1 MIAAG
6 GWLCLLAPLA
16 GALAITLA
24 GTHIPRRT
32 AAWIS
37 TLSVFVGFA
46 GALVA
51 LVQVVGESADE
62 REHMSTAY
70 TWLAAGK
77 FHVAMQI
84 LVDPV
89 SLTMMLIVTGVGGL
103 IVWYSM
109 GYMAGEDEER
119 RYFAY
124 MALFV
129 FSMLMLVMGGNL
141 LLLLVGWGLVG
152 LASYLLIGFHHDRP
166 EAVAAA
172 KKAFLMNAIGDAAMA
187 LGFFLLIAKTGSLD
201 FKTVF
206 DAASQGELSS
216 STANL
221 VALGLLGGA
230 IAKSAQLPLHTW
242 LPDAMEGP
250 TPVSALIHAATMV
263 TAGVYLI
270 VRTHALFQ
278 AAPDVQHL
286 AAILGGVTLLVA
298 GVIALVQN
306 DIKRVIAYS
315 TMSQIGYMFLAA
327 GIGAY
332 GYAMFHLVTHAF
344 FKALLF
350 LSAGVI
356 IHHLAGEQDIRRMGG
371 LRKAMPLTHVAFLA
385 GALALVGIPPLA
397 GFWSKDGII
406 SSALADGGA
415 LGYTL
420 FAMALAGAFLTG
432 AYTFRV
438 YYLVFH
444 GPASDLVLEHSGGH
458 GSGHDHGPEHAPGH
472 AEHGHAE
479 HGHAEHGHA
488 EGPLSMLIPVG
499 MLTVLSIV
507 GGLVVIPGVWE
518 PFLQWIDGVAEPLVA
533 PSVTQDYTTS
543 LIAVTLG
550 LTGIALARWAF
561 NAGRE
566 LVTHARLRNVL
577 EHKLFFDEL
586 YDALFSR
593 PAQRLA
599 MRLRDSV
606 EGPVVQRSLVEIG
619 RGTRETAG
627 EVARLQTGFL
637 RTYLLVIAASVAVLL
652 IVFLAVR

>member
-1 MIAAG
+1 MMVAG
-6 GWLCLLAPLA
+6 AWLCLLAPLA

-24 GTHIPRRT
+24 GTRISRRT
-32 AAWIS
+32 AGWVS

-46 GALVA
+46 GAVA
-51 LVQVVGESADE
+51 SFLAAAGRDAAD
-62 REHMSTAY
+62 REELSTAW
-70 TWLAAGK
+70 TWLAAGD
-77 FHVAMQI
+77 FRVGLQI
-84 LVDPV
+84 LVDPL

-129 FSMLMLVMGGNL
+129 FSMLMLVQGGNL

-152 LASYLLIGFHHDRP
+152 LASYLLIGFYHDRP
-166 EAVAAA
+166 EAIAAA
-172 KKAFLMNAIGDAAMA
+172 KKAFLMNAIGDATMA

-201 FKTVF
+201 FTTTF
-206 DAASQGELSS
+206 DAASSGELSS

-230 IAKSAQLPLHTW
+230 VAKSAQLPLHTW

-270 VRTHALFQ
+270 VRAHPLFE

-286 AAILGGVTLLVA
+286 AAVLGAVTLLVA

-315 TMSQIGYMFLAA
+315 TMSQIGYMFLGA

-332 GYAMFHLVTHAF
+332 SAAMFHLMTHAF

-350 LSAGVI
+350 LAAGVV
-356 IHHLAGEQDIRRMGG
+356 IHHLAGEQDVRRMGG
-371 LRKAMPLTHVAFLA
+371 LRRFMPATNAVFLI
-385 GALALVGIPPLA
+385 GSLALVGIPPLS
-397 GFWSKDGII
+397 GFWSKDAII
-406 SSALADGGA
+406 ASALADGGA
-415 LGYTL
+415 LGWTL
-420 FAMALAGAFLTG
+420 FVVGLLGAFLTG
-432 AYTFRV
+432 LYTFRL

-444 GPASDLVLEHSGGH
+444 GEPSDLVLEHAGGH
-458 GSGHDHGPEHAPGH
+458 GDHAHGPESSDGH
-472 AEHGHAE
+472 AAHGH
-479 HGHAEHGHA
+479 G
-488 EGPLSMLIPVG
+488 EGPRSMLIPVG
-499 MLTVLSIV
+499 VLAVLAAV
-507 GGLVVIPGVWE
+507 GGLISVPGLWH
-518 PFLQWIDGVAEPLVA
+518 PFSTWLAEVAEPLVE
-533 PSVTQDYTTS
+533 PSTRQDYLTS
-543 LIAVTLG
+543 LIAVVLG
-550 LTGIALARWAF
+550 AAGILIARSAF
-561 NAGRE
+561 GAGRE
-566 LVTHARLRNVL
+566 LVSSPGVRTAL
-577 EHKLFFDEL
+577 EHKLYFDEL

-593 PAQRLA
+593 PAQA
-599 MRLRDSV
+599 IAARLRDDV
-606 EGPVVQRSLVEIG
+606 EAPVVQGSLVEVG
-619 RGTRETAG
+619 RGAREAAG
-627 EVARLQTGFL
+627 EVARLQSGLL
-637 RTYLLVIAASVAVLL
+637 RTYAFAIAASVVVLS

>member
-1 MIAAG
+1 MIAAS
-6 GWLCLLAPLA
+6 WLCLLAPLG
-16 GALAITLA
+16 GAFVITLA
-24 GTHIPRRT
+24 GTHISRS
-32 AAWIS
+32 AAALIS
-37 TLSVFVGFA
+37 TGSVFLGFA
-46 GALVA
+46 GAVVA
-51 LVQVVGESADE
+51 FIQVVGESPDD
-62 REHMSTAY
+62 RSHLSTAY
-70 TWLAAGK
+70 TWFGAGQ
-77 FHVAMQI
+77 FNVAMQI

-89 SLTMMLIVTGVGGL
+89 SLTMMLIITGVGGL

-109 GYMAGEDEER
+109 GYMKGDDEER

-152 LASYLLIGFHHDRP
+152 LASYLLIGFYHDRP
-166 EAVAAA
+166 AAVAAA
-172 KKAFLMNAIGDAAMA
+172 KKAFLMNAVGDAAMA

-201 FKTVF
+201 FSTTF
-206 DAASQGELSS
+206 SAASSGELSS

-270 VRTHALFQ
+270 VRTHSIFE
-278 AAPDVQHL
+278 AAPNVQHL
-286 AAILGGVTLLVA
+286 SAILGGITILVA
-298 GVIALVQN
+298 GVIALVQW

-332 GYAMFHLVTHAF
+332 GYAMFHLMTHAF

-356 IHHLAGEQDIRRMGG
+356 IHHLAGEQDIRQMGG
-371 LRKAMPLTHVAFLA
+371 LRKVMPFTHAAFLV
-385 GALALVGIPPLA
+385 GALALVGIPPLS

-406 SSALADGGA
+406 SSALADGGV

-420 FAMALAGAFLTG
+420 FVVGLLGALLTG
-432 AYTFRV
+432 AYTFRL

-444 GPASDLVLEHSGGH
+444 GPPSELVLAHAGGH
-458 GSGHDHGPEHAPGH
+458 GVGHSHGAEDGSGHDP
-472 AEHGHAE
+472 HGHS
-479 HGHAEHGHA
+479 

-499 MLTVLSIV
+499 VLTVLAAV
-507 GGLVVIPGVWE
+507 GGLLVIPGVWE
-518 PFLQWIDGVAEPLVA
+518 PFLTWIDGVAEPLVM
-533 PSVTQDYTTS
+533 PSVTQEYLTS
-543 LIAVTLG
+543 AIAVTLA
-550 LTGIALARWAF
+550 TVGIWFARRAF
-561 NAGRE
+561 LRGIE
-566 LVTHARLRNVL
+566 LVREGALRRAL
-577 EHKLFFDEL
+577 EHKLYFDEL
-586 YDALFSR
+586 YDAVFSR
-593 PAQRLA
+593 PAQHIA
-599 MRLRDSV
+599 NRLRDDV
-606 EGPVVQRSLVEIG
+606 EVPVVQGSLGEIG
-619 RGTRETAG
+619 GGVRDVATGT
-627 EVARLQTGFL
+627 ARLQSGLL
-637 RTYLLVIAASVAVLL
+637 RSYALVIAGSVAVLVV
-652 IVFLAVR
+652 VFLAVR

>member
-1 MIAAG
+1 MIAGA
-6 GWLCLLAPLA
+6 WLCLLAPLA
-16 GALAITLA
+16 GALLITLA
-24 GTHIPRRT
+24 GTHISRSA

-37 TLSVFVGFA
+37 TGSVFVGFA
-46 GALVA
+46 GAAVA
-51 LVQVVGESADE
+51 FLQVAGENADD
-62 REHMSTAY
+62 REHLSTAY
-70 TWLAAGK
+70 TWLGVPG
-77 FHVAMQI
+77 FEVAMQI

-89 SLTMMLIVTGVGGL
+89 SLTMMLIITGVGGL

-109 GYMAGEDEER
+109 GYMKGEDEER

-124 MALFV
+124 MAFFV
-129 FSMLMLVMGGNL
+129 FAMLMLVMGGNL

-152 LASYLLIGFHHDRP
+152 LASYLLIGFYHDRP

-172 KKAFLMNAIGDAAMA
+172 KKAFIMNAIGDATMA

-201 FKTVF
+201 FSTVF
-206 DAASQGELSS
+206 AAASDGSLSS

-270 VRTHALFQ
+270 VRTHAIFE
-278 AAPDVQHL
+278 AAPNVQHL
-286 AAILGGVTLLVA
+286 SAIIGGVTIIVA
-298 GVIALVQN
+298 GVIALVQW

-332 GYAMFHLVTHAF
+332 GYAMFHLMTHAF

-350 LSAGVI
+350 LSAGII

-371 LRKAMPLTHVAFLA
+371 LRKVMPFTHAAFLV
-385 GALALVGIPPLA
+385 GALALAGIPPFS

-406 SSALADGGA
+406 SSALAEGGA

-420 FAMALAGAFLTG
+420 VVIGLVGALLTG
-432 AYTFRV
+432 AYTFRL

-444 GPASDLVLEHSGGH
+444 GEPSELVLEHSGGH
-458 GSGHDHGPEHAPGH
+458 GSGHSYGQEDAQSHDG
-472 AEHGHAE
+472 
-479 HGHAEHGHA
+479 HGHA

-499 MLTVLSIV
+499 VLTVLAAI

-518 PFLQWIDGVAEPLVA
+518 PFLTWIDGVAEPLVTPTVA
-533 PSVTQDYTTS
+533 QEYATS
-543 LIAVTLG
+543 AVAV
-550 LTGIALARWAF
+550 ALAAAGIWLARRAF
-561 NAGRE
+561 AAGRE
-566 LVTHARLRNVL
+566 LVADGAVRTTL
-577 EHKLFFDEL
+577 EHKLYFDEL
-586 YDALFSR
+586 YDTVFSR
-593 PAQRLA
+593 PAQVIA
-599 MRLRDSV
+599 NRLRTDI
-606 EGPVVQRSLVEIG
+606 EEPIVQGSLGEIG
-619 RGTRETAG
+619 AGVSDAAVGT
-627 EVARLQTGFL
+627 ARLQTGLL
-637 RTYLLVIAASVAVLL
+637 RSYALVIAASVAVLVV
-652 IVFLAVR
+652 VFLAAR